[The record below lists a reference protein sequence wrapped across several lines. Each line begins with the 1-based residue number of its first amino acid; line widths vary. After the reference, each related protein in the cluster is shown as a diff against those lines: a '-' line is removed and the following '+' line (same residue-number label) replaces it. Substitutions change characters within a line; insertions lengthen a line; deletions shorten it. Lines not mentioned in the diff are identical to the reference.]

1 MNVKIRDL
9 LIKVIEK
16 TNSNGLSWEDKKD
29 FLEITLK
36 NGVRVAINR
45 VPLSLGAPQFRYILE
60 FNNDTLIDTV
70 NPWDEDMGYEV
81 WSAVYQAA
89 LENVKLQDS
98 NLTDGVADTQDAK
111 CQIQH
116 QN

>member
-16 TNSNGLSWEDKKD
+16 TNSNGLSWEDKND

-36 NGVRVAINR
+36 NGVRVATNR
-45 VPLSLGAPQFRYILE
+45 VTLLLGSPQFRYILE
-60 FNNDTLIDTV
+60 FDNGVLCDIV

-89 LENVKLQDS
+89 VENVKLKNS
-98 NLTDGVADTQDAK
+98 NL
-111 CQIQH
+111 
-116 QN
+116 N